1 MTKEGV
7 KYFIFL
13 FDYAKFVTSS
23 TESWSKFALLFLSK
37 VNPALFLYCS
47 VYHLENI

>member
-13 FDYAKFVTSS
+13 FDYAQFVTSS
-23 TESWSKFALLFLSK
+23 SESWSKFALLFLLK